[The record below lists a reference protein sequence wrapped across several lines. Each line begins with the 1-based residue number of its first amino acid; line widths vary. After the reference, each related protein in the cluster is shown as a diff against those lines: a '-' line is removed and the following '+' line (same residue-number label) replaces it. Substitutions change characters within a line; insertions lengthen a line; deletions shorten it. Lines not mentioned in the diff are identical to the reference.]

1 MTGAFYLGEG
11 RWLMNVWPNS
21 VPPPSPAEL
30 EANPEAYLGARNF
43 EYVVIVDL
51 IAGTRVPVSGMSRGS
66 FGGLTPMYL
75 DGLPLIQTFG
85 GDDPEAGAVLYAVR
99 PTGEA
104 RRVLR
109 AGPNGDI
116 EFVGRLR

>member
-1 MTGAFYLGEG
+1 MTIPT
-11 RWLMNVWPNS
+11 R
-21 VPPPSPAEL
+21 L
-30 EANPEAYLGARNF
+30 EA
-43 EYVVIVDL
+43 
-51 IAGTRVPVSGMSRGS
+51 AGLLLSLRPV
-66 FGGLTPMYL
+66 